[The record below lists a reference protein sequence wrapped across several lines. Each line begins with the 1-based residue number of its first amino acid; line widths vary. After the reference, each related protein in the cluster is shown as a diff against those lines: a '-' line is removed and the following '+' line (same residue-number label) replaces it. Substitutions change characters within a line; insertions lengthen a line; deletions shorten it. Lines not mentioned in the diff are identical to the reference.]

1 MSERAGAV
9 RDGGREDVRDG
20 ERKARRAS
28 EESEEK
34 LEKLEKEGD
43 VDRCWSRVEEAVLW
57 ALARVLVAVAGA
69 WSACCWGAGE
79 VGVAGICWSNMV
91 AGGFLMTVVGASSSR
106 VCSSL
111 SWGG

>member
-69 WSACCWGAGE
+69 WSACCWGAGD
-79 VGVAGICWSNMV
+79 APPKRWRRMSIPQTCTRM
-91 AGGFLMTVVGASSSR
+91 R
-106 VCSSL
+106 VKL
-111 SWGG
+111 RHRADPAAQPPRQ